1 MRKLSE
7 IVGEDALDILADLIE
22 PFMAIAQDKQFVLY
36 VRSRQTVKAAK
47 LCIKNHKKEILMILA
62 LLEGEDPSTY
72 KPPLLRLPKLIVE
85 LLNDPELVSLFPSL
99 QTEMSSGSATENTEG
114 TGEG

>member
-22 PFMAIAQDKQFVLY
+22 PFSAIAQDKQFVLY
-36 VRSRQTVKAAK
+36 VRSRQTIKAAR
-47 LCIKNHKKEILMILA
+47 LCIKNHKKEILLIMA
-62 LLEGEDPSTY
+62 TLEGEDPVTY
-72 KPPLLRLPKLIVE
+72 KPPLLRLPKMLVD

-99 QTEMSSGSATENTEG
+99 QTETFSGSAMGNTEE
-114 TGEG
+114 TEEG